1 MAAYAALV
9 SLITTMDQIHKHPRL
24 SISFDTN
31 QMESIIEKVGLLL
44 DFVENDTH
52 GVISTQVEV
61 LESQIASAANAAEDL
76 IESHAVGQIQAM
88 KDAKRKFIKPMN
100 SMRLLC
106 CLKKAV
112 TTESDL
118 VEDQIHGG
126 SISVVD
132 LQTVIQ
138 GMDSVKKK
146 VMAFKEE
153 SGSRDDMQP
162 TYSMPTATTTAS
174 SSTTLVTTD
183 KNTMVG
189 FDQQLIQLLDTLTGQ
204 QSNRQIIP
212 IVGMGGIGKTTLA
225 KNAYGHSLIVHHFDI
240 RTWVTISQKYNVKQ
254 LLLQLLAEKHSQ
266 IDNGIDEQLLGE
278 KLYKRLW
285 GRRYLIVIDDIWS
298 IEAWDKV
305 SRFFPDNDNGCRIVV
320 TTRISNMA
328 THFGSLLFELSFL
341 DENQSWKLFCKKV
354 FRHALCPSK
363 LEDIGKEI
371 VKKCK
376 GLPLSISVIGG
387 LLRRSHMTQEYWKYI
402 AKDLISILNFGND
415 ENCLSILS
423 LSYNYLPAHLKPCFL
438 YMGIFPED
446 HEIRVSQ
453 LIKLWV
459 AEGFIKSNESQS
471 LEEIARVYLYDLI
484 DRNLILKHNLGSD
497 GRIKICKI
505 HDLLRELCLNV
516 AQKDEFFCVM
526 EDIQRGIERGRR
538 IVCNEESLQAEYES
552 RVIDTLQLASVTRS
566 LVTSVDGRLSNSRLL
581 RVMTINNE
589 FEDNYLHGHIVDQV
603 NMRYLA
609 YNKFITSSD
618 IINLPSSIGVLWNLQ
633 TIIIRKNK
641 IKAPS
646 EIWEMRQLRHVDIW
660 GLHLPEPP
668 QSGDQKEDEIVLQN
682 LQTLKRVENFVWSE
696 EACKRVVNVRKLQ
709 IVYDRHSKRS
719 NDYSL
724 YNIGKYLHKLESLT
738 CFSYGLDNVLQKLTF
753 PSSLKKLH
761 LQGYKADWKD
771 LRVIGLL
778 PNLEVLKLKYVS
790 AGERVWN
797 PVEGGFI
804 RLKFL
809 FIRSIDLVNWN
820 ADSSHFPVLEKLFL
834 IGMFELEEIPLDI
847 GEIPTLGLIQLVW
860 CSESAAISAMKIAEE
875 QENAGNDGLQV
886 RVVFRV
892 KRDLD
897 NFQEKMK
904 QSEDITNFTRNNFQA
919 VTFKA

>member
-31 QMESIIEKVGLLL
+31 RMESIIEKVGLLL

-112 TTESDL
+112 TAESDL
-118 VEDQIHGG
+118 VDDQIHGG

-132 LQTVIQ
+132 LQTVIED
-138 GMDSVKKK
+138 MDSVKKK

-174 SSTTLVTTD
+174 SSATLVTTD

-189 FDQQLIQLLDTLTGQ
+189 FDQQLIQLLYTLTGQ

-212 IVGMGGIGKTTLA
+212 I
-225 KNAYGHSLIVHHFDI
+225 
-240 RTWVTISQKYNVKQ
+240 YNVKQ

-484 DRNLILKHNLGSD
+484 DKNLILKHNLGSD

-505 HDLLRELCLNV
+505 HDLLRELCLKV

-538 IVCNEESLQAEYES
+538 IVCNEELLQAEYES

-566 LVTSVDGRLSNSRLL
+566 LVTSVDSRLSNSRLL

-633 TIIIRKNK
+633 TIIMRRNK

-668 QSGDQKEDEIVLQN
+668 KSGDQKEDEIVLQN

-696 EACKRVVNVRKLQ
+696 EACERVVNVRKLQ

-778 PNLEVLKLKYVS
+778 PNLEVLKLKYLS

-875 QENAGNDGLQV
+875 QENAGNDGLQ
-886 RVVFRV
+886 
-892 KRDLD
+892 
-897 NFQEKMK
+897 EKMK